1 MQEENVT
8 DKEKGT
14 LWIFWPFIALW
25 RLLTF
30 ILELTGRLLAIVLGG
45 VLMIIGVVMSLTV
58 VGAVVG
64 VPIAIFGFLLV
75 MRGLF

>member
-1 MQEENVT
+1 MT